1 VDSIDFGQ
9 LQQYSGSDKPY
20 GKTYGAWT
28 SMWWQWIYSI
38 PKKINPLLDLT
49 GEYWKSNQPSSKV
62 WFLVGIF
69 GEIQNSI
76 PVRKI
81 EMEYGRSILLP
92 VLNCE
97 ANRKEFPYMSQNDI
111 VKHVVD
117 DIKTVVKKDCT
128 INGNQVNPILVASDP
143 TIFDLRIVEDN
154 AFGLNNT
161 GLTQASAYGYWIF
174 LNPLP
179 RGKYDIRFE
188 GSCEFGRL
196 NSGANYEID
205 VL

>member
-1 VDSIDFGQ
+1 MDSKDFGQ
-9 LQQYSGSDKPY
+9 VQLYSESDKPY

-28 SMWWQWIYSI
+28 AMWWQWIYSV
-38 PKKINPLLDLT
+38 PMKINPLLDLI
-49 GEYWKSNQPSSKV
+49 GKHWKTNQPSSKV

-69 GEIQNSI
+69 GEIQNTI
-76 PVRKI
+76 PLRKI
-81 EMEYGRSILLP
+81 EMEYGKSILFP

-97 ANRKEFPYMSQNDI
+97 ANKKEFPNMTQNDI

-117 DIKTVVKKDCT
+117 DINTVVKKDCT
-128 INGNQVNPILVASDP
+128 INGNLASPILVASDP
-143 TIFDLRIVEDN
+143 KIFSLRIAENN

-174 LNPLP
+174 LKPLP

-196 NSGANYEID
+196 NSGANYKIHI
-205 VL
+205 L